1 MKSLLTILTLTATL
15 TVAAQDLS
23 DYDLNKPFGF
33 CTVSSRTDAS
43 STYDITGGGCYTYP
57 IPDNFTGK
65 VVTLKSNG
73 QDKVFVVNSN
83 GQTEGT
89 IQNAIKQNDVVIL
102 DGTAG
107 DFIVSSN
114 VGITASNKTIIG
126 INNAR
131 ICTKWYVTDEIK
143 AALNAA
149 GVPSMSTS
157 GGGGTLPNGKYVSEE
172 AEYNT
177 RKIIIEMT
185 GDNSESYRNSGIF
198 SLSGCRNI
206 IIRNITFQ
214 GPGSIDVGG
223 NDLISSTSSAKNIW
237 VDHCAF
243 IDGMDGNFDITQKS
257 DFHTVSWCTFSYT
270 SRSYMHQN
278 TNLIGSSDS
287 ETTGYLNT
295 TFAFN
300 WWGTGCKQ
308 RMPMARVGKIHM
320 LNNYFSSTTASN
332 CINPRK
338 NSEFLIEGNYIDN
351 SVPKYYSQS
360 DAKSVTWA
368 NNNYTKGQSK
378 PANVG
383 STVTVPYNYTVAS
396 YSDVPTEV
404 QNHAGATLNYS
415 DNPSGITLPTTA
427 VRHESSAIYNLAG
440 QKVDASYKGVVIKN
454 GKKYVIK

>member
-1 MKSLLTILTLTATL
+1 M

-23 DYDLNKPFGF
+23 EYDLNKPFGF

-57 IPDNFTGK
+57 IPDDFTGTVK
-65 VVTLKSNG
+65 VLKSNG
-73 QDKVFVVNSN
+73 QDMK
-83 GQTEGT
+83 GT

-102 DGTAG
+102 DGADG
-107 DFIVSSN
+107 YFIVSSN

-157 GGGGTLPNGKYVSEE
+157 GGGGTLPNGRFVSEE

-383 STVTVPYNYTVAS
+383 STVTIPYNYTVAS